1 MPSRGQAEAR
11 HRRQFAPGREAPAPV
26 KMTFTSEETVTY
38 YGAKELAESFRT
50 VRKNTIKI
58 AEEVP
63 EDKYDFSPAPDTRS
77 IRDTLV
83 HIALSTELQSY
94 VHRHNIS
101 DMQSVNFQ
109 ELMQKYGEEQAKP
122 RSKADIIALLT
133 AEGDKFAGY
142 LEALSESFLAET
154 VKMRP
159 GMEPGRRSRFE
170 MLLSAKEHE
179 MHHRGQLMVMERM
192 IGIVPHLT
200 REFQE
205 RMARLQPVAA
215 QR

>member
-1 MPSRGQAEAR
+1 
-11 HRRQFAPGREAPAPV
+11 
-26 KMTFTSEETVTY
+26 VTY
-38 YGAKELAESFRT
+38 YGAKELAASFRT
-50 VRKNTIKI
+50 VRKNTIRI
-58 AEEVP
+58 AEDVP
-63 EDKYDFSPAPDTRS
+63 EDKYDFSPAPETRS

-101 DMQSVNFQ
+101 DMQSVNFP
-109 ELMQKYGEEQAKP
+109 ELMQKFGEEQAKP
-122 RSKADIIALLT
+122 RSKADVVALLT
-133 AEGDKFAGY
+133 AEGDKFASY
-142 LEALSESFLAET
+142 LEALPESFLAEA

-159 GMEPGRRSRFE
+159 GMEPASRIRFE

-192 IGIVPHLT
+192 IGVVPHLT

-205 RMARLQPVAA
+205 RMARLPVAA

>member
-1 MPSRGQAEAR
+1 
-11 HRRQFAPGREAPAPV
+11 
-26 KMTFTSEETVTY
+26 VTY
-38 YGAKELAESFRT
+38 YGARELAASFRT

-63 EDKYDFSPAPDTRS
+63 EEKYDFSPAPDARS

-94 VHRHNIS
+94 V
-101 DMQSVNFQ
+101 QSVNFQ
-109 ELMQKYGEEQAKP
+109 ELMQKFGEEQAKP
-122 RSKADIIALLT
+122 RSKADVLALLT
-133 AEGDKFAGY
+133 AEGDKFAGF
-142 LEALSESFLAET
+142 LEALPESFLAET

-159 GMEPGRRSRFE
+159 GTEPSSRSRFE

-205 RMARLQPVAA
+205 RMARLQPAAA

>member
-1 MPSRGQAEAR
+1 M
-11 HRRQFAPGREAPAPV
+11 
-26 KMTFTSEETVTY
+26 TY
-38 YGAKELAESFRT
+38 YGAKELAASFRT
-50 VRKNTIKI
+50 VRNNTIKI

-63 EDKYDFSPAPDTRS
+63 EDKYDFRAAPDVRS
-77 IRDTLV
+77 IKDTLV

-94 VHRHNIS
+94 VHRNNIS

-109 ELMQKYGEEQAKP
+109 ELMQKFGEEQAKP
-122 RSKADIIALLT
+122 RSKADVLALLT
-133 AEGDKFAGY
+133 AEGDKFAGF
-142 LEALSESFLAET
+142 LEALPESFLAET

-159 GMEPGRRSRFE
+159 GMEPASRSRFE

-192 IGIVPHLT
+192 IGLVPHLT

-205 RMARLQPVAA
+205 RMARPQPVAA
-215 QR
+215 QS

>member
-1 MPSRGQAEAR
+1 
-11 HRRQFAPGREAPAPV
+11 V
-26 KMTFTSEETVTY
+26 KQTFTSEETVTY
-38 YGAKELAESFRT
+38 YGAKELAASFRT

-63 EDKYDFSPAPDTRS
+63 EDKYDFRPAPDVRS
-77 IRDTLV
+77 IKDTLV
-83 HIALSTELQSY
+83 HIALSTGIQSY
-94 VHRHNIS
+94 VHRNNIS

-109 ELMQKYGEEQAKP
+109 ELMQKFGEEQAKP
-122 RSKADIIALLT
+122 RNKADVVALLA
-133 AEGDKFAGY
+133 AEGDTFASY
-142 LEALSESFLAET
+142 LEALPESFLAET
-154 VKMRP
+154 VKNRP
-159 GMEPGRRSRFE
+159 GTEPASRTRFE

-205 RMARLQPVAA
+205 RMARLQPASA
-215 QR
+215 QS

>member
-1 MPSRGQAEAR
+1 
-11 HRRQFAPGREAPAPV
+11 
-26 KMTFTSEETVTY
+26 MTFISEETVTY
-38 YGAKELAESFRT
+38 YGAKELAASFRT

-63 EDKYDFSPAPDTRS
+63 EEKYDFSLAPDARS

-83 HIALSTELQSY
+83 HIALSTDLQSY

-109 ELMQKYGEEQAKP
+109 ELMQKFGEEQAKP
-122 RSKADIIALLT
+122 RSKADILALLT
-133 AEGDKFAGY
+133 AEGDKFASF
-142 LEALSESFLAET
+142 LEALPESFLAET

-159 GMEPGRRSRFE
+159 GTEPSSRSRFE

>member
-1 MPSRGQAEAR
+1 
-11 HRRQFAPGREAPAPV
+11 V

-38 YGAKELAESFRT
+38 YGAKELTESFKT

-63 EDKYDFSPAPDTRS
+63 EDKYEFRPAPDVRS
-77 IRDTLV
+77 IKDTLV

-109 ELMQKYGEEQAKP
+109 ELMQKFGEEQAKP
-122 RSKADIIALLT
+122 RSKADV
-133 AEGDKFAGY
+133 FASY
-142 LEALSESFLAET
+142 LEALPESFLAET

-159 GMEPGRRSRFE
+159 GMEPASRSRFE